1 MRSGPPLAKYSSSK
15 IICNTWPEPPITRRV
30 FGEKA
35 ELGGSRAKT
44 RRSKDAETW
53 KLGLEVVTVTEN
65 EIAKEVDGGFR
76 ADLVVEDKVLVELK
90 SLERTAPVHK
100 KQTLTYI
107 RLADLRLGLLINFGA
122 ALIKDGITRV
132 VNGLRDEPA

>member
-1 MRSGPPLAKYSSSK
+1 M
-15 IICNTWPEPPITRRV
+15 
-30 FGEKA
+30 
-35 ELGGSRAKT
+35 
-44 RRSKDAETW
+44 
-53 KLGLEVVTVTEN
+53 TEN